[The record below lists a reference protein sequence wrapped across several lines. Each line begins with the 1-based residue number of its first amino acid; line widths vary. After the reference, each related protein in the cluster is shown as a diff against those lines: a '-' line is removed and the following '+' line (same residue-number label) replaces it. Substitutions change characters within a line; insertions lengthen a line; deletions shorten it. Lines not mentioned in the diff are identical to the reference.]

1 MYATSFSAQLRRQ
14 SGMYLFGALLLGS
27 QQGLMYLRDR
37 LFQQGVDLAVASDRD
52 RALNI
57 AGFALGTIIVAAVIR
72 VASRMVMFNA
82 GRAAEYELR
91 SALLA
96 RLHLL
101 GPSFF
106 RTIPTGDILSRATN
120 DLGQVRLL
128 LGFGILN
135 VINTVFAL
143 TSALSVMIGIS
154 GKLTVAALASAPLLM
169 AITRWFSKQMYTRN
183 RANQE
188 ALGAMS
194 ERVQASLA
202 GVRVVRSLSLEGV
215 ELRSFEKS
223 CREYLDKSLSLAK
236 LRGFMGPI
244 LGSVGAIGVLTVFWY
259 GGHLVLTNEI
269 SRGQFISFWSA
280 LTRLIWPLL
289 ALGFVVSIVQRG
301 RASYDRLRAI
311 YEAVPD
317 VLDGPLPAPDHID
330 GDLRVKGL
338 SMSYGTRKV
347 LDDVSFHV
355 PAGSSLA
362 IVGRTGSGK
371 STLAAMLPRLLPTP
385 EGTVFLDNIDVC
397 QLPRSSARRAI
408 GYAQQDAF
416 LFSTTIA
423 QNIGFSLD
431 EVDSDEAMNRV
442 RAAAAEAQVLDEVNS
457 LPGGFD
463 TVVGERGIQLSGGQR
478 QRVALARAFLWE
490 PSVLVLDDPLSAVDA
505 RTEAKI
511 LDAISRQA
519 SRRTLLLITHRVAA
533 AARCDQVIV
542 LDQGKVVE
550 QGTHEQLLANKGIYA
565 AFAEEQQREGEMDA
579 A

>member
-1 MYATSFSAQLRRQ
+1 
-14 SGMYLFGALLLGS
+14 
-27 QQGLMYLRDR
+27 
-37 LFQQGVDLAVASDRD
+37 
-52 RALNI
+52 
-57 AGFALGTIIVAAVIR
+57 
-72 VASRMVMFNA
+72 
-82 GRAAEYELR
+82 
-91 SALLA
+91 
-96 RLHLL
+96 
-101 GPSFF
+101 
-106 RTIPTGDILSRATN
+106 
-120 DLGQVRLL
+120 VRLL

-154 GKLTVAALASAPLLM
+154 GKLTAAALASAPLLM
-169 AITRWFSKQMYTRN
+169 AVTRWFSKQMYTRN

-215 ELRSFEKS
+215 ELRSFEKA

-259 GGHLVLTNEI
+259 GGHLVLINEI

-301 RASYDRLRAI
+301 RASYDRLRSI

-385 EGTVFLDNIDVC
+385 DGTVFLDDIDVC
-397 QLPRSSARRAI
+397 QLPRSAARRAI
-408 GYAQQDAF
+408 GYAQQDSF

-550 QGTHEQLLANKGIYA
+550 RGTHEELLAKKGIYA
-565 AFAEEQQREGEMDA
+565 EFAEEQQREGEMDA